1 MTLRH
6 SFELLFWSLRRPDLA
21 GVHVSDRVE
30 TSDAWLDQGRIF
42 AHFGWSKVLT
52 TIAGPVET
60 AVQRWNVSVVSAAV
74 SLLVLVAAAH
84 VVVVALLRLIHVSGV

>member
-6 SFELLFWSLRRPDLA
+6 SFELLFWSLLRPDLA
-21 GVHVSDRVE
+21 GVHVSDSVE